1 MRIETNA
8 AEELKAAAELLN
20 TFQKIEESGERIKTL
35 FRFLTIKDVME
46 LTGWSELTVQNLFK
60 RDDFPACELGK
71 SKLVF
76 APAFYEYAM
85 KGIK

>member
-8 AEELKAAAELLN
+8 AEELRTATELLN

-35 FRFLTIKDVME
+35 FKFLTIKDIME
-46 LTGWSELTVQNLFK
+46 MTGWSELTVQNMFK
-60 RDDFPACELGK
+60 REDFPSCELGK
-71 SKLVF
+71 TKLVF
-76 APAFYEYAM
+76 APAFYQYAM